1 MSKGVVLATGFI
13 VLMCLCL
20 TVAKKRYRT
29 LLYAISAF
37 YLLSVL
43 YFTFLRGE
51 RADLASISIKPPF
64 YILKAITT
72 GKYRA
77 VTNRSVLN
85 LLLFVPFGYLLPQWL
100 ELSDKTIRWWKI
112 MLAGFFTSLLIEV
125 GQLMLR
131 RGAFELDDLVKNTMG
146 AVVGW
151 MVWRTLDKTLRN
163 RTKDTGC

>member
-1 MSKGVVLATGFI
+1 MSKGVVLATSFI
-13 VLMCLCL
+13 VLMCLCV

-29 LLYAISAF
+29 LLYAISAL

-64 YILKAITT
+64 YILKAIAT

-85 LLLFVPFGYLLPQWL
+85 LLMVA
-100 ELSDKTIRWWKI
+100 LSDICCRNGW
-112 MLAGFFTSLLIEV
+112 SYLIKQSD
-125 GQLMLR
+125 GGR
-131 RGAFELDDLVKNTMG
+131 
-146 AVVGW
+146 
-151 MVWRTLDKTLRN
+151 
-163 RTKDTGC
+163 